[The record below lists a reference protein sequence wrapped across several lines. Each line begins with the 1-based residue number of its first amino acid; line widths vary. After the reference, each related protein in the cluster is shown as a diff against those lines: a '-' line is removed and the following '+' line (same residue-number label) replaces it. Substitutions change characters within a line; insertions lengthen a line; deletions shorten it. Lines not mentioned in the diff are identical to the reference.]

1 MSITLSMYA
10 ANCQLDAVADL
21 LDDGFLR
28 VYAGERPSSPDV
40 PVKSQTMLAE
50 MRFGTPAFKPADNGV
65 LRAAQMKNDPSA
77 ASSGKPTW
85 YRAFARDG
93 KSAIIDGSVGTQ
105 DADMIV
111 NLPEIQKTA
120 KFSVGEFRLRT
131 RGGG

>member
-1 MSITLSMYA
+1 MTISLSMDA
-10 ANCQLDAVADL
+10 ANRQLDAVAEL

-28 VYAGERPSSPDV
+28 VYEGERPSSPDV
-40 PVKSQTMLAE
+40 PIKNQTMLAE
-50 MRFGTPAFKPADNGV
+50 MRFSSPAFKPADNGI

-77 ASSGKPTW
+77 ASGGKPSW

-93 KSAIIDGSVGTQ
+93 KTAVIDGTVGTQ

-131 RGGG
+131 RVAM